1 MAEVYKIL
9 GQSAPT
15 AASLTTLYTVP
26 ASTEAIISTLTVGNR
41 SSTATSFRYAI
52 RPGGAAVANQHY
64 GPYDHAI
71 SGNEFMVITLGFG
84 LATTDVFSV
93 YATLAT
99 LSFTLGGMEIT
110 A

>member
-1 MAEVYKIL
+1 MAEAYKIL
-9 GQSAPT
+9 GQSDPT
-15 AASLTTLYTVP
+15 AATLTTLYTVP
-26 ASTEAIISTLTVGNR
+26 ASTEAIISTITISNR
-41 SSTATSFRYAI
+41 SSTATTFRYAV
-52 RPGGAAVANQHY
+52 RPGGAAIANQHY

-71 SGNEFMVITLGFG
+71 GGNEFIVITLGFG

-110 A
+110 